1 MVQQHPQLTVEH
13 FNNVFKALVAKD
25 LPSAPPLKGSQAAVI
40 ALGWSVLIIKNAK
53 NESESEKSEFVKL
66 IDYQTSL
73 YQLALGSGNIKV
85 SEKAFSVLKEHW
97 EEKPELKTI
106 CFEKLISAEPSSI
119 GIIFMSAIIRYNS
132 EVDSDL
138 SLLEKNKVK
147 ILDHF
152 IKGLITVKVKPNS
165 SHITSCRLILK
176 AVTKDEFKTL
186 ILPALQRSMLR
197 SPEIV
202 LETVGAIVAEL
213 ELDVSEFAVDMGKT
227 LIQNLYSKNDNARS
241 EAAESLKQ
249 VAIKCSDVSAI
260 EGLLK
265 QVFAVFNGSDGKITV
280 VEYRINVLQVSCFFK
295 ATITL
300 FYSLSLITY
309 RRLQWAMSL
318 GLQSLIIR
326 FILELPI
333 LEIKE

>member
-1 MVQQHPQLTVEH
+1 MVKELIVSLVQQHPQLAVEH

-25 LPSAPPLKGSQAAVI
+25 LSSAPPQKGAQAAVI
-40 ALGWSVLIIKNAK
+40 ALNWSVLIIKNAK
-53 NESESEKSEFVKL
+53 NESESEKVEFIKL

-73 YQLALGSGNIKV
+73 YQLALCSGNIKV
-85 SEKAFSVLKEHW
+85 SEKAFSILKELW
-97 EEKPELKTI
+97 EEKPELKTL
-106 CFEKLISAEPSSI
+106 CFDKLITAEPSSI
-119 GIIFMSAIIRYNS
+119 GIIFLSAIIRYNS
-132 EVDSDL
+132 EVEKDL

-152 IKGLITVKVKPNS
+152 IKGLITVKIKPNS
-165 SHITSCRLILK
+165 NHITSCRLILK
-176 AVTKDEFKTL
+176 SVTKDEFKTL

-280 VEYRINVLQVSCFFK
+280 VEYRINVLQVSFFLFL
-295 ATITL
+295 TL
-300 FYSLSLITY
+300 FQGISV
-309 RRLQWAMSL
+309 QNV
-318 GLQSLIIR
+318 
-326 FILELPI
+326 
-333 LEIKE
+333 KV